1 MARGATSTKA
11 FRHGSVSVVL
21 TALVVIAVILLN
33 TIVTNLAVRYLWFVN
48 MRPTLLYP
56 VTDACYDYLDEHVVP
71 LARESGEPIRIIF
84 CDEEQNIR
92 ADSTQSFVLSTAE
105 DLVAAYPELVKIEY
119 LNIWERPSEARRFGV
134 DASTSVVIA
143 HGEDHRTCT
152 LRDFFTFSA
161 SDTSTPLAYNGE
173 KRIAV
178 AMRAV
183 VTPDTPVAYFTLNHG
198 ESFPDYALMH
208 AVVNAGYNVNY
219 LDALSFDV
227 PEDCG
232 LLVTYNP
239 ARDFTTA
246 EDGVSGISEIDRLNA
261 YMQKGG
267 KYMVFVS
274 ADTFAAGS
282 FDNLEGYL
290 AGWGVTFDHRT
301 GAGGIEE
308 CFAIRDTAHALS
320 TDGYTILAKL
330 ADNTTTAPLSEQVT
344 GSLRVG
350 NATGISVAD
359 GFVADGDGYKN
370 GTRTLTPLLTSHAGA
385 EAWTGGRAVGRTD
398 EGYTLFTVTHD
409 KGSDAHLMVCS
420 SIEFATEDSLQS
432 GVFANESF
440 LMAALS
446 LTGKDDTP
454 LALRS
459 QPFADD
465 TIHTLTT
472 AEARTITVV
481 LVAAPVVI
489 LLAAGLIVL
498 LRRKY
503 A

>member
-1 MARGATSTKA
+1 MARGATSTKT

-21 TALVVIAVILLN
+21 TALVVVAVILLN
-33 TIVTNLAVRYLWFVN
+33 TIVTNLAVRYGWFVN

-56 VTDACYDYLDEHVVP
+56 VTDACYDYMDEYVVP

-84 CDEEQNIR
+84 CDEEDNIR
-92 ADSTQSFVLSTAE
+92 ADSTQMFVLNTAE
-105 DLVAAYPELVKIEY
+105 DLVAAYPDLVKIEY
-119 LNIWERPSEARRFGV
+119 LNIWERPSEARRWGV
-134 DASTSVVIA
+134 NASTSVVVA
-143 HGEDHRTCT
+143 HGNNHRVCT
-152 LRDFFTFSA
+152 LRDFFSFPA
-161 SDTSTPLAYNGE
+161 SDNSTPTAYNGE
-173 KRIAV
+173 KRLAV

-183 VTPDTPVAYFTLNHG
+183 VTPDTPKAYFTLNHG
-198 ESFPDYALMH
+198 ESFPDYALMY
-208 AVVNAGYNVNY
+208 AIVNAGYTVDY
-219 LDALSFDV
+219 LDALSFDI
-227 PEDCG
+227 PEDCA

-246 EDGVSGISEIDRLNA
+246 ADGVSGISEIDRLST

-282 FDNLEGYL
+282 FGNLEGYL
-290 AGWGVTFDHRT
+290 AGWGVSFDHRT

-308 CFAIRDTAHALS
+308 CFAIRDTGHALS

-330 ADNTTTAPLSEQVT
+330 ADNTAASALSGDVV
-344 GSLRVG
+344 GGLRVG
-350 NATGISVAD
+350 NATGISVAED
-359 GFVADGDGYKN
+359 FTAGEGVYRN
-370 GTRTLTPLLTSHAGA
+370 GSRTLTPLLTSHAGS
-385 EAWTGGRAVGRTD
+385 EAWAGGRAVGRT
-398 EGYTLFTVTHD
+398 EAGYPLFTMTYD
-409 KGSDAHLMVCS
+409 SESDAHLMVCS
-420 SIEFATEDSLQS
+420 SIELATEDSLQS

-446 LTGKDDTP
+446 LAGKDDTP

-465 TIHTLTT
+465 TIHTMTT
-472 AEARTITVV
+472 AEARTVTIA
-481 LVAAPVVI
+481 LVATPTVT